1 MLHNHNEMIELN
13 PLVIEHHPIKT
24 PRDAPADEFLDCA
37 WQELTDKIHYLPGG
51 MAKGK
56 VTYKACFHDM
66 PNGLQTHI
74 YAPMGLDIREKW
86 TVGGSL
92 PGEPPEPRELGVDV
106 PLQGLYIREDGDL
119 KVNMLLS
126 SFVRKNLDNAHKVL
140 VERILKKAERVEESI
155 KSMSTSQTPA
165 TATPGTPRFQPGSH
179 MSKSQLLYNPDIYNQ
194 RSFLSPYTQQ
204 DIDWQNKSG
213 INLHPAHRP
222 HSADDKRSSTYSL
235 PPYQESRPQLYMHQP
250 QIQQQQRHSYYPPKE
265 FSSELDANA
274 QTSSSIPVQF
284 QDTKTQQGQG
294 QGQGQKMFV
303 AELEGSTYHTMHLS
317 PPQPENEFPSPGNQG
332 SDHRGSVISEL
343 SNDHH
348 DQSEAAAE
356 RENPVLPSE
365 RLREIRHAQET
376 RQHNNQDRAR
386 SRGREQGSEIDR
398 RDSVYGYGE
407 EEGLTVQG
415 LRLSGSRN
423 SSRPRST
430 YAEGE
435 WERRSVVSEIVS
447 R

>member
-155 KSMSTSQTPA
+155 KSMSTGQTPA
-165 TATPGTPRFQPGSH
+165 SATPSTPRFQPGSH

-194 RSFLSPYTQQ
+194 RSSLSPYTQQ
-204 DIDWQNKSG
+204 DIDWANKSG
-213 INLHPAHRP
+213 MNQDSNLHPAYRP

-235 PPYQESRPQLYMHQP
+235 PPYQENRPQSYLHP
-250 QIQQQQRHSYYPPKE
+250 QQQRNSYYPPKE
-265 FSSELDANA
+265 FSSELDAPNHVPA
-274 QTSSSIPVQF
+274 QF
-284 QDTKTQQGQG
+284 QDPKSQPASA
-294 QGQGQKMFV
+294 QKSFV

-317 PPQPENEFPSPGNQG
+317 PPQTQNAFPAHNTQG
-332 SDHRGSVISEL
+332 SDHRGSTISEL
-343 SNDHH
+343 SSD
-348 DQSEAAAE
+348 DYAAPTQ
-356 RENPVLPSE
+356 NQPVLPSE
-365 RLREIRHAQET
+365 RLREIRNAQEQ
-376 RQHNNQDRAR
+376 RQSDNQERAR
-386 SRGREQGSEIDR
+386 SREREREM
-398 RDSVYGYGE
+398 DSAYSYDGDHD
-407 EEGLTVQG
+407 EGLTVQG

-423 SSRPRST
+423 SSRPRSA
-430 YAEGE
+430 YGE
-435 WERRSVVSEIVS
+435 ADRRSVVSEIVS